1 MPDVLL
7 ATCADWPDG
16 EPEGHLLVED
26 LAARGIDAAWARWD
40 DPAVDWSAARLV
52 AVRSVWNYERR
63 RDEFLAWAASVGPA
77 LLNGSDVFAWNTDK
91 AYLVDLGRTSLPVV
105 PTLTVDDESELA
117 PAVAAFLPAV
127 VKPRV
132 GAGGR
137 GLVVFD
143 GEPGGPEDLD
153 ESMLGMGPWVVQP
166 LVPTVRDQGETSV
179 FTFGGRV
186 VSQVHKHPGAGE
198 IRVHRS
204 YGGRSARVPVT
215 DEAAAVAARAVRVT
229 EELLGTPLAYAR
241 VDLMRAEDGSFLVG
255 EIEATEPG
263 LYLDLVPENA
273 AAFGETAA
281 DVLAARETPA
291 K

>member
-26 LAARGIDAAWARWD
+26 LAARGIGAAWARWD
-40 DPAVDWSAARLV
+40 DPRVDWAAARLV
-52 AVRSVWNYERR
+52 AVRSVWDYEWR
-63 RDEFLAWAASVGPA
+63 RDEFLAWGHSVGPA
-77 LLNGSDVFAWNTDK
+77 LLNGFEVFAWNTDK
-91 AYLVDLGRTSLPVV
+91 GYLVDLERTSLPVV
-105 PTLTVDDESELA
+105 PTLTVEDESELA
-117 PAVAAFLPAV
+117 PAVAGFLPAV

-132 GAGGR
+132 AAGGR

-143 GEPGGPEDLD
+143 GEPGGPEGLD

-166 LVPTVRDQGETSV
+166 LVASVRDQGETSV

-186 VSQVHKHPGAGE
+186 VSQVQKHPAPGE
-198 IRVHRS
+198 IRVHES

-215 DEAAAVAARAVRVT
+215 DEAADLAHRAVRVT
-229 EELLGTPLAYAR
+229 EELLGTTLAYAR
-241 VDLMRAEDGSFLVG
+241 VDMMRAVDGSLLVS

-263 LYLDLVPENA
+263 FYLDLVPENA
-273 AAFGETAA
+273 AAFGEAVA
-281 DVLAARETPA
+281 GVLAAT

>member
-26 LAARGIDAAWARWD
+26 LAGRGIDAAWARWD
-40 DPAVDWSAARLV
+40 DPDVDWSAARLV
-52 AVRSVWNYERR
+52 AVRSVWDYERR
-63 RDEFLAWAASVGPA
+63 REEFLAWAGSIGPT
-77 LLNGSDVFAWNTDK
+77 LLNGFEVFTWNTDK
-91 AYLVDLGRTSLPVV
+91 SYLVDLAATSLPVV
-105 PTLTVDDESELA
+105 PTVTVDDESELA
-117 PAVAAFLPAV
+117 PAVARFLPAV

-143 GEPGGPEDLD
+143 GEPGGPEELD

-166 LVPTVRDQGETSV
+166 IVASVREEGETSV
-179 FTFGGRV
+179 FTFGGRA
-186 VSQVHKHPGAGE
+186 VSQVQKHPGAGE
-198 IRVHRS
+198 IRVHES
-204 YGGRSARVPVT
+204 YGGRSARVAVT
-215 DEAAAVAARAVRVT
+215 DEAADLAGRAVRVT
-229 EELLGTPLAYAR
+229 EELLGVTLAYAR
-241 VDLMRAEDGSFLVG
+241 VDLMRAGDGSLVLS

-263 LYLDLVPENA
+263 FYLDLVPENA
-273 AAFGETAA
+273 AAFGEVVAA
-281 DVLAARETPA
+281 VLAAPGAPR

>member
-26 LAARGIDAAWARWD
+26 LATRGVDATWARWD
-40 DPAVDWSAARLV
+40 GPEVDWSAARLV
-52 AVRSVWNYERR
+52 AVRSVWDYERR
-63 RDEFLAWAASVGPA
+63 RDEFLAWARSLGRP
-77 LLNGSDVFAWNTDK
+77 LLNGFDVFAWNTDK
-91 AYLVDLGRTSLPVV
+91 AYLVDLEGTSLPVV
-105 PTLTVDDESELA
+105 PTVTVADESELA
-117 PAVAAFLPAV
+117 PAVASFLPAV

-137 GLVVFD
+137 GVVVFD
-143 GEPGGPEDLD
+143 GEPGGPEGLD

-166 LVPTVRDQGETSV
+166 LVPSVREEGETSV

-186 VSQVHKHPGAGE
+186 VAQVQKNPAAGE
-198 IRVHRS
+198 IRVHGS

-215 DEAAAVAARAVRVT
+215 DEAADLATRAVRVT
-229 EELLGTPLAYAR
+229 EELLGATLAYAR
-241 VDLMRAEDGSFLVG
+241 VDLMRAEDGTLLVS

-263 LYLDLVPENA
+263 FYLDLVPENA
-273 AAFGETAA
+273 AAFGETVA
-281 DVLAARETPA
+281 DVLAAT